1 MKTSNLKQFHWEL
14 YMLEHSVRGRQGK
27 DVRLKKQVGREHT
40 REPDRPN
47 KGIQTFS
54 YQLESTKAGCQAGQ

>member
-1 MKTSNLKQFHWEL
+1 
-14 YMLEHSVRGRQGK
+14 MLEHSVRGRQGK
-27 DVRLKKQVGREHT
+27 DVRLKRQVGREHT